1 MSDGEA
7 RSNRRQIFALGAVAV
22 AVLVFGL
29 ADLAG
34 MTGNGR
40 SGWPT
45 EFEGNG
51 ERIYFTG
58 RSESGDSIRSFGGNQ
73 HMLMMRGYACAACH
87 GAERE
92 GTRMWPGFWRSAP
105 AITPDALA
113 RDHGDDGHEHDNYT
127 RGSLVRAIA
136 EGVRPDGSTIGEGM
150 PRWSL
155 SDRDMQDLVSYLLP
169 ESRGATE

>member
-1 MSDGEA
+1 MSDDEA
-7 RSNRRQIFALGAVAV
+7 RSNRGQIFVYVAVAV
-22 AVLVFGL
+22 GVLVFGL

-40 SGWPT
+40 SGWPS

-58 RSESGDSIRSFGGNQ
+58 RSESGESIRSFGGNQ
-73 HMLMMRGYACAACH
+73 HMLMMRGYACASCH

-92 GTRMWPGFWRSAP
+92 GARLWPGLRQSAP
-105 AITPDALA
+105 AITPEALA
-113 RDHGDDGHEHDNYT
+113 EEHAQDGHAHESYS
-127 RGSLVRAIA
+127 RASLAHAIS
-136 EGVRPDGSTIGEGM
+136 EGVRPDGSVIGDGM

-169 ESRGATE
+169 EEAQSH